1 MVSDNKIN
9 IWVVLRTIL
18 LCFIVFVTLYPF
30 IHMVAVSFSGKMA
43 VMSGEV
49 TFYPKDFTLD
59 VMEHVFGDKRIWVA
73 YKNTI
78 IYVVV
83 GTAIALVFTTCGAYA
98 LSKRERCPF
107 YKVVNILL
115 IITMFFSG
123 GMIPAYLAMTWLHL
137 DNTIWAIVL
146 PPAVSAWNVI
156 LMRWFFL
163 NFPVEIEE
171 SGKIDGL
178 NDIGILWYLVLPTS
192 SAILATIGLFVA
204 VSHWNSFFNPM
215 IYLKDADKQP
225 LQIILRQIILQAS
238 STDQDV
244 VLGTAAENISEN
256 GIKYATIIVSILPII
271 LVYPFLQ
278 KYFVKGVMIGSVK
291 G

>member
-1 MVSDNKIN
+1 MVNENKIT

-18 LCFIVFVTLYPF
+18 LCFIIFVTLYPF

-49 TFYPKDFTLD
+49 TFYPKDFSLD
-59 VMEHVFGDKRIWVA
+59 VMKHVFGDMRIWVA
-73 YKNTI
+73 YKNTLL
-78 IYVVV
+78 YVIV
-83 GTAIALVFTTCGAYA
+83 GTAIALVFTTSGAYA

-107 YKVVNILL
+107 SKVVNILL
-115 IITMFFSG
+115 VITMFFSG
-123 GMIPAYLAMTWLHL
+123 GMIPAYLAMTWLQL

-146 PPAVSAWNVI
+146 PPAVSAWNII
-156 LMRWFFL
+156 LMRTFFM
-163 NFPVEIEE
+163 NFPAEIEE
-171 SGKIDGL
+171 SGKMDGL
-178 NDIGILWYLVLPTS
+178 NDLGVLWYLVLPTS

-204 VSHWNSFFNPM
+204 VSHWNSFFAPM
-215 IYLKDADKQP
+215 IYLKDMNRQP
-225 LQIILRQIILQAS
+225 LQIILREIILQSS

-244 VLGTAAENISEN
+244 VLGNAAENISEN